1 VTRGVL
7 TACDGAPR
15 GDNPWESEVSAPI
28 RHVRILEWSFSH
40 EKLPRVG
47 LGRFEARFPCE
58 RQKLLRKV
66 LRKVQALHNPR
77 QSDQRTAC
85 AVLGRDLVSMA
96 LRNALRRAA
105 SAAPWAIAAPR
116 SLKRPEAG
124 CRAVCSASS
133 ARRLAPITRSAACW
147 KGGRSFAAAAECAS
161 PSFRP
166 PSHIH
171 AINVG
176 RERLPAERVAS
187 PRRARRGPKRP
198 RAIVKIF
205 FPEARRFAFPKWS
218 HRVFWTRHSRTER
231 RRADSTSFSSRTRTR
246 TTIPHPHAEPRQTRR
261 SRRSPCPRCPRR

>member
-1 VTRGVL
+1 M
-7 TACDGAPR
+7 
-15 GDNPWESEVSAPI
+15 PI
-28 RHVRILEWSFSH
+28 RRILSIFRPPRQIRTR
-40 EKLPRVG
+40 LPPLQRSRTAKTRKCVKG
-47 LGRFEARFPCE
+47 LLFKHCTA
-58 RQKLLRKV
+58 
-66 LRKVQALHNPR
+66 PR
-77 QSDQRTAC
+77 QSDHRTAC
-85 AVLGRDLVSMA
+85 AVRGRDLVSMA

-205 FPEARRFAFPKWS
+205 FPEARRFAFPK
-218 HRVFWTRHSRTER
+218 
-231 RRADSTSFSSRTRTR
+231 
-246 TTIPHPHAEPRQTRR
+246 
-261 SRRSPCPRCPRR
+261 

>member
-1 VTRGVL
+1 MTRGVL

-15 GDNPWESEVSAPI
+15 RGQPWESEVSAPVCEFSSGLLVTKTSPESALRQI
-28 RHVRILEWSFSH
+28 RSAFSLRTAKTFA
-40 EKLPRVG
+40 ESSA
-47 LGRFEARFPCE
+47 ESSSTARP
-58 RQKLLRKV
+58 Q
-66 LRKVQALHNPR
+66 

-166 PSHIH
+166 PSHIR

-205 FPEARRFAFPKWS
+205 FPEARRFAFPKWT
-218 HRVFWTRHSRTER
+218 HRVFARQSRQQR
-231 RRADSTSFSSRTRTR
+231 
-246 TTIPHPHAEPRQTRR
+246 
-261 SRRSPCPRCPRR
+261 

>member
-1 VTRGVL
+1 MRLVRV
-7 TACDGAPR
+7 
-15 GDNPWESEVSAPI
+15 

-205 FPEARRFAFPKWS
+205 FPEARRFAFPKWT
-218 HRVFWTRHSRTER
+218 HRVFWTRQSPRNADPTSPFPHVAKTNVHEHPAPHATLCR
-231 RRADSTSFSSRTRTR
+231 RRPAVPGD
-246 TTIPHPHAEPRQTRR
+246 HHARAVPDDDAGQHRGVEG
-261 SRRSPCPRCPRR
+261 

>member
-1 VTRGVL
+1 MCEFSSGLLVTK
-7 TACDGAPR
+7 
-15 GDNPWESEVSAPI
+15 N
-28 RHVRILEWSFSH
+28 SH
-40 EKLPRVG
+40 ESGLADSKRVFAANG
-47 LGRFEARFPCE
+47 KNFCGKFCGKFKHCN
-58 RQKLLRKV
+58 
-66 LRKVQALHNPR
+66 NPR

-205 FPEARRFAFPKWS
+205 FPEARRFAFPKWT
-218 HRVFWTRHSRTER
+218 HRVFWTRQSPRNADLTSPFPHVAKTNAHEHPAPHATLCR
-231 RRADSTSFSSRTRTR
+231 RRPAVPGD
-246 TTIPHPHAEPRQTRR
+246 HHARAVPDDDAGQHRGVEG
-261 SRRSPCPRCPRR
+261 